1 MSTPLQVLVVEDSAE
16 DTELLLGE
24 LRRGGYDPM
33 WERVQTADALSAVLD
48 CHSWDIVLA
57 DYSMPGFNGVAALRL
72 VRDKGF
78 DMPFLFVSG
87 TIGEDTAVEDM
98 KAGANDYIMKSHLK
112 RLLPAIERELREAKF
127 RSAHKD
133 IQGLIDHMT
142 YIDPVTDLPNR
153 NQFYDRI
160 AEMIDDRSAHTESF
174 AIVLID
180 VNRFK
185 DINDSIGRHRGDLLL
200 KQVGTRL
207 RALLAAPHLV
217 ARLDGDKF
225 VILLSSM
232 AVPADISI
240 IAQTVLNG
248 FEAPFRVEGLTIL
261 LKTSLGIV
269 FYPDHGT
276 DPESLIGRAH
286 VALSI
291 SKKSGRPVVCYE
303 DGQDHSIFS
312 RVSVLGELGDAIE
325 QNHLTLDYQP
335 KVEFSTRRVIGV
347 EALVRWRHPLH
358 GIISPDQFII
368 PAEQTGLI
376 KPLTQWV
383 LTTALFQAEW
393 WRLAGYPLR
402 MAVNL
407 SARLLHDRELAD
419 QVADL
424 LKAHHLPPSA
434 LILEITESAIVADPG
449 RAKKTLGFLREIGV
463 SLSLDDFGTGLSS
476 LSYLKDFPIDEIKID
491 RSFTH
496 ACGTTRSGMAMVRA
510 IIELGHSFGLNV
522 VAEGVEEEEEWHK
535 LATLGCDAAQGYYIS
550 HPLPPESVPHWLT
563 ESSWKTAGQPA
574 TGKGQVLGA
583 GNPDANQIHPDV
595 GHLGR
600 CIDDSDPLV

>member
-1 MSTPLQVLVVEDSAE
+1 
-16 DTELLLGE
+16 
-24 LRRGGYDPM
+24 M

-87 TIGEDTAVEDM
+87 TIGEDTAVEAL
-98 KAGANDYIMKSHLK
+98 KAGANDYIMKGHLK

-276 DPESLIGRAH
+276 DPESPCG
-286 VALSI
+286 
-291 SKKSGRPVVCYE
+291 
-303 DGQDHSIFS
+303 
-312 RVSVLGELGDAIE
+312 SVDIQKIRKAC
-325 QNHLTLDYQP
+325 
-335 KVEFSTRRVIGV
+335 
-347 EALVRWRHPLH
+347 
-358 GIISPDQFII
+358 
-368 PAEQTGLI
+368 
-376 KPLTQWV
+376 
-383 LTTALFQAEW
+383 
-393 WRLAGYPLR
+393 
-402 MAVNL
+402 
-407 SARLLHDRELAD
+407 RLL
-419 QVADL
+419 
-424 LKAHHLPPSA
+424 
-434 LILEITESAIVADPG
+434 
-449 RAKKTLGFLREIGV
+449 
-463 SLSLDDFGTGLSS
+463 
-476 LSYLKDFPIDEIKID
+476 
-491 RSFTH
+491 
-496 ACGTTRSGMAMVRA
+496 
-510 IIELGHSFGLNV
+510 
-522 VAEGVEEEEEWHK
+522 
-535 LATLGCDAAQGYYIS
+535 
-550 HPLPPESVPHWLT
+550 
-563 ESSWKTAGQPA
+563 
-574 TGKGQVLGA
+574 
-583 GNPDANQIHPDV
+583 
-595 GHLGR
+595 
-600 CIDDSDPLV
+600 